1 MRRGIYM
8 SSNYAELRDEK
19 VKEIEEILKSYLPE
33 QNGYQRII
41 MDAMEYSLMAGGK
54 RLRPMLMQETY
65 RLFGGTEKVIEPFMA
80 AQEMIHTYSLV
91 HDDLPAMDDD
101 ELRRGRKTTHVVY
114 GEDMGILA
122 GDALLNY
129 AFETAA
135 AAFDEYPEKALQIG
149 KAMKILGNKAG
160 IYGMLGGQV
169 VDVKETGHAVDKDVL
184 DFIYAL
190 KTGALLES
198 SMMIG
203 ATLAGA
209 DDESIALIEKVA
221 SKVGLAFQVQ
231 DDILDVTSTA
241 EVLGKPIHSDEK
253 NEKTTYVTLLG
264 IDKAE
269 KIVEKESVEAIE
281 LLKSLPVR
289 NDYLEWLLTQLI
301 HRKK

>member
-1 MRRGIYM
+1 M

-19 VKEIEEILKSYLPE
+19 VKEIEEILKFYLPE

-190 KTGALLES
+190 KTGALRES

>member
-1 MRRGIYM
+1 M

-80 AQEMIHTYSLV
+80 AQEMIDTYSLV

-281 LLKSLPVR
+281 LLKSLPER

>member
-1 MRRGIYM
+1 M

-19 VKEIEEILKSYLPE
+19 VKEIEEILKFYLPE

-135 AAFDEYPEKALQIG
+135 VAFDEYPEKALQIG

-281 LLKSLPVR
+281 LLKSLSVR

>member
-1 MRRGIYM
+1 M

-209 DDESIALIEKVA
+209 DNESIALIEKVA

>member
-1 MRRGIYM
+1 M

-19 VKEIEEILKSYLPE
+19 VKEIEEILKFYLPE

-281 LLKSLPVR
+281 ILKSLPVR